1 MSSLMQWGFIREN
14 RKTTLSPC
22 RRVSKQF
29 LTGKYGKFGGAL
41 TVITRGF
48 SENVLHRRWS
58 LCLMSAESILFLVE
72 TVEKIPSI
80 NRHKF

>member
-1 MSSLMQWGFIREN
+1 MSSLMQWGFIHEN
-14 RKTTLSPC
+14 RKTTLSPY

-48 SENVLHRRWS
+48 SENVLHRRCVPLS
-58 LCLMSAESILFLVE
+58 DECRVYFIFSRDRGENSE
-72 TVEKIPSI
+72 YQPT
-80 NRHKF
+80 